1 MKHCERRNGEM
12 LLPKFEYHEPRTLS
26 EAGRILGEVGAE
38 ASMLAGGTDL
48 LVNMKKG
55 KASPKHVVSLSRI
68 RELKETKT
76 EQGTLTV
83 GACVTVADLRELERV
98 RADFKGLSE
107 GAGLLGSPLI
117 RNLATVGGNIVTARP
132 AADLPPPLIAY
143 GATIVLRKDDGERT
157 LPLEEFFKGPG
168 ETVIEGGEIL
178 CGVVLKEPPLYS
190 GGGYVKLGVR
200 RALEI
205 SMVNVAAFF
214 ALDGPSGPIQE
225 ARVVLGAVG
234 PTPVRALSAEQVLIG
249 EKPDEALFEKAGEAA
264 SNDAKPIDD
273 FRASAGYRREMVKVL
288 TRKALRQAYE
298 EAKLREWRRWK

>member
-1 MKHCERRNGEM
+1 MP
-12 LLPKFEYHEPRTLS
+12 LPKFEYHEPKSVS
-26 EAGRILGEVGAE
+26 EAGRILAEIGGE
-38 ASMLAGGTDL
+38 ASILAGGTDL
-48 LVNMKKG
+48 LVNMKQG

-68 RELKETKT
+68 GELKEAGRD
-76 EQGTLTV
+76 QGSLTV
-83 GACVTVADLRELERV
+83 GACVTVADLRELEEV
-98 RADFKGLSE
+98 KAEYKGLFE

-143 GATIVLRKDDGERT
+143 GASIGLKKETGERT

-168 ETVIEGGEIL
+168 ETMIEPGEIL
-178 CGVVLKEPPLYS
+178 CSVVLREPPLYS

-205 SMVNVAAFF
+205 SLVNVAAFF
-214 ALDGPSGPIQE
+214 SLDGPSGHIQE
-225 ARVVLGAVG
+225 ARVVLGAVA
-234 PTPVRALSAEQVLIG
+234 PTPIRALSSEQVLMG
-249 EKPDEALFEKAGEAA
+249 ERPDDALFEKAGEAA

-273 FRASAGYRREMVKVL
+273 FRASADYRREMVKVL
-288 TRKALRQAYE
+288 TRRALRQAYE